1 MKLVFDSEIYLE
13 KGTQDVELQVSLQ
26 NNAPLNT
33 KLTFSSIDGLA
44 FLGGTAAGV
53 NNGNYLNGEETLI
66 SSKTQMAGSIKVS
79 TLNIQDQ
86 KFSFKKVG
94 PSEDVKFVEGN
105 TDEKVLFVGEINN
118 SQDNT
123 LDINNFKIGLVA

>member
-1 MKLVFDSEIYLE
+1 MS
-13 KGTQDVELQVSLQ
+13 
-26 NNAPLNT
+26 
-33 KLTFSSIDGLA
+33 

-53 NNGNYLNGEETLI
+53 DNGNYLNGEETLI
-66 SSKTQMAGSIKVS
+66 SSKSAMAGSIKVS
-79 TLNIQDQ
+79 TLNVQDQ

-118 SQDNT
+118 NQEYT
-123 LDINNFKIGLVA
+123 LDINSFKAGLVATATKVNSTDAAAAATSTLLVTTTDDDVEL